1 MRIHKAQP
9 WLPADYDVVDH
20 RAVQALSRGEA
31 DPDQQRRAW
40 DWILFAAG
48 RGDLSFRAGGLA
60 GQRETDF
67 AEGKKWVAEQMLK
80 LAHASPAIH
89 DRTQDRGQA

>member
-1 MRIHKAQP
+1 MRTHKAEP
-9 WLPADYDVVDH
+9 WRPADYDAADH
-20 RAVQALSRGEA
+20 RAVLAFSQGAATEE
-31 DPDQQRRAW
+31 QQRRAW

-48 RGDLSFRAGGLA
+48 HGDKSFRPGGLA

-80 LAHASPAIH
+80 LSRLNPAIH
-89 DRTQDRGQA
+89 ERHDQ